1 MARRII
7 ENNINIPPLGWLI
20 IIVAAAVLITVM
32 VCVKR
37 YRNVADYC
45 RERVAAYTSKGISTD
60 SDEQKRRMRVLPT
73 IHGWYISYPSAWMDD
88 EAAANFAKDVA
99 KEFGLT
105 NKVVPIRSKRRRYRI
120 RLTRER

>member
-20 IIVAAAVLITVM
+20 IIVAVAVLIFVM

-37 YRNVADYC
+37 YRDVADYC
-45 RERVAAYTSKGISTD
+45 RERVAAYTSNGINTD

-88 EAAANFAKDVA
+88 KAATNFANDIA
-99 KEFGLT
+99 NAFGLT
-105 NKVVPIRSKRRRYRI
+105 NKVVPIHSEHRRYRI